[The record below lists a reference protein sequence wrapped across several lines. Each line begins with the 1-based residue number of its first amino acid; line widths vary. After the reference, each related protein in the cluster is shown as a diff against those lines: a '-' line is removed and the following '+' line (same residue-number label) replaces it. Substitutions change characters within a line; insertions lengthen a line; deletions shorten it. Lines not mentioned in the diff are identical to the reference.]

1 MLRLGIPLAILAIVL
16 DQVSK
21 WWIVEKLFRPQ
32 GVIETP
38 FFTPMRVPLIP
49 NFNLVMAWNRGV
61 SFGVFNNA
69 GSWNAIVLPLLSA
82 GIVIFLLSWMAKAQN
97 RLVAAALGL
106 VIGGA
111 LGNVID
117 RLRWGAVADFL
128 DFYVGAWHWPAFNVA
143 DSAITIGAVLLVL
156 DSLFLARTSSKN

>member
-21 WWIVEKLFRPQ
+21 WWIVEKLVRPQ